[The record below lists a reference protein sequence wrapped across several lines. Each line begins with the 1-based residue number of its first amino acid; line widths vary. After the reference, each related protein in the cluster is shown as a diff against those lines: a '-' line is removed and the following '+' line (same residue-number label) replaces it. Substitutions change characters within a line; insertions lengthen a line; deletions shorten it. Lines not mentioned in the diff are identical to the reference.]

1 MTLATVL
8 ANFMR
13 AKKRSLGKLAE
24 LTQEVDARAEKQKVE
39 LKLRGVAKRTLANW
53 RNGNVSHPR
62 VWEELVLVALALDL
76 NEAETNE
83 LLLSAKHRA
92 LAELRASEQ
101 RADRLALLARWGSEA
116 PFQVGPD
123 LNYFA
128 GRKMESARLQDA
140 LLKQRAVTI
149 CGLRGMGGVGKTT
162 LARHLAYR
170 LRNQFPDG
178 VLWGQLNRS
187 DTLTILGQF
196 AREYQLDVRDLHDVE
211 SRSRAVQSLLAA
223 KRVLIILDNAQ
234 TSEQVRPL
242 LPPST
247 GKPAVI
253 ITTRHDLA
261 VSDEMLAFELRPFAR
276 DGQEALELFTNILGE
291 QTTRRQRGAL
301 LDLAAQLGYLPLALA
316 IAANRLKQSPV
327 GAKRERAVNE
337 FLERVRGELFHAESA
352 RLDELTREDLSVRV
366 SFDISFAT
374 LTNAQQQFFIALG
387 AFSGDDFDVNAAAH
401 VAQVSLAQAEVFLN
415 ELAGLSLVE
424 LVRVGRFTLHR
435 LLRDVAREK
444 IAGTEA
450 YARMCEYYFQLVE
463 KLPSENYSL
472 LMPDTSNIEA
482 ALDCAQ
488 VLNLNDLVHHGALV
502 CSKFLLA
509 QGRYDLAERACQ
521 FALDTCAPEPSTERL
536 VLLNTLGGI
545 SYWAGKLSQGQT
557 YYQSGLAL
565 ARELNQPRD
574 ICDAVIGYAIT
585 NPRPNRDETIALYKN
600 TLEIAKEIGY
610 GRAILTLLNN
620 LGYFHMLTHIGHAIF
635 YYREALDE
643 AVRQSNEWMRLLILA
658 NLGVATFEH
667 GEWQL
672 SESYWN
678 ELGTASFAS
687 DSEIHQIMFRSG
699 YGKMELARGNLEGA
713 QSLFQENLEYARRVH
728 RSSLEV
734 EMLAALGEIAWRK
747 KEIKL
752 ANANFERAQSITQ
765 GVRPEDELELQWR
778 LGNFYLNQ
786 ANIFKSE
793 KAFGRV
799 NGLSDE
805 LGFEIWRAYGTFGL
819 AQGMA
824 QRGELLDAERLGVEA
839 LNCFE
844 GMEHYRAAEV
854 RAFLIHLAE

>member
-1 MTLATVL
+1 MILAIVL
-8 ANFMR
+8 TKFMH

-24 LTQEVDARAEKQKVE
+24 LTQELDARAEKQNVE
-39 LKLRGVAKRTLANW
+39 VKLRGVAKRTLANW
-53 RNGNVSHPR
+53 RNGIVKHPR
-62 VWEELVLVALALDL
+62 LWEELVLVAAALELD
-76 NEAETNE
+76 AAQTDE
-83 LLLSAKHRA
+83 LLHAARHQP
-92 LAELRASEQ
+92 LAELRAREP
-101 RADRLALLARWGSEA
+101 RADRLALLARWEADA

-128 GRKMESARLQDA
+128 GRKMEAAKLQDA

-187 DTLTILGQF
+187 DTMSILASF
-196 AREYQLDVRDLHDVE
+196 AREYKLDVSEFHDVE
-211 SRSRAVQSLLAA
+211 SRSRAVQSFLAN

-247 GKPAVI
+247 GKPAII

-261 VSDEMLAFELRPFAR
+261 VSDEMLAFELRPFAS
-276 DGQEALELFTNILGE
+276 DGQEALELCTNILGE
-291 QTTRRQRGAL
+291 QTARRQRGAL
-301 LDLAAQLGYLPLALA
+301 LELAALLGYLPLALA
-316 IAANRLKQSPV
+316 IAANRLRQTPV

-337 FLERVRGELFHAESA
+337 FLERVRGEIAHVESA
-352 RLDELTREDLSVRV
+352 RLDELTRENLSVRV
-366 SFDISFAT
+366 TFDQSFAE
-374 LTNAQQQFFIALG
+374 LTDAQKNFFIALG
-387 AFSGDDFDVNAAAH
+387 AFGGNDFDAAAAAF
-401 VAQVSLAQAEVFLN
+401 VAQVSEENASAHLNALEKLSLAQETQA
-415 ELAGLSLVE
+415 
-424 LVRVGRFTLHR
+424 GRFTLHE
-435 LLRDVAREK
+435 LVRDFAREK
-444 IAGTEA
+444 LVGTDA

-472 LMPDTSNIEA
+472 LMSDLSNIEV
-482 ALDCAQ
+482 ALERAQ
-488 VLNLNDLVHHGALV
+488 TLQLNDLAHHGALV

-509 QGRYDLAERACQ
+509 RGRYDLAERACQ
-521 FALDTCAPEPSTERL
+521 FALDTCAAEPSIQRL

-545 SYWAGKLSQGQT
+545 SYWAGNLSQGQA

-574 ICDAVIGYAIT
+574 ICDAVIGCAIT

-600 TLEIAKEIGY
+600 TLEIAKEIEY

-620 LGYFHMLTHIGHAIF
+620 LGYFHMLTNIGHAIF
-635 YYREALDE
+635 YYREALNE
-643 AVRQSNEWMRLLILA
+643 AVRQNNEWMRLLILA
-658 NLGVATFEH
+658 NLGVAIFEH

-672 SESYWN
+672 SETYWK
-678 ELGTASFAS
+678 ELETASFAS

-699 YGKMELARGNLEGA
+699 YGKMELARGNLERA
-713 QSLFQENLEYARRVH
+713 QSLFQKNLEYARRV
-728 RSSLEV
+728 RRQSLEV
-734 EMLAALGEIAWRK
+734 EMLAGLGEIAWRK
-747 KEIKL
+747 QEIKL
-752 ANANFERAQSITQ
+752 ANANFEQAQSLVQ

-786 ANIFKSE
+786 ASISNAE

-799 NGLSDE
+799 NALSDE
-805 LGFEIWRAYGTFGL
+805 LGFEIWCAYAIFGL
-819 AQGMA
+819 AQGME
-824 QRGELLDAERLGVEA
+824 QRGNLLNAERLGVEA
-839 LNCFE
+839 LTRFE
-844 GMEHYRAAEV
+844 KMEHYRAAEV
-854 RAFLIHLAE
+854 RAWLEQLPA